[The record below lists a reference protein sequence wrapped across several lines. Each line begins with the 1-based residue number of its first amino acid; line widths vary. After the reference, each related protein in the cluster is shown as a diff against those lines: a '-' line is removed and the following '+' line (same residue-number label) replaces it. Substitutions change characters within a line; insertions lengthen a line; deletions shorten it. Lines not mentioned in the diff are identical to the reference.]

1 MSKRSSRL
9 PTPSR
14 AVAAHQSTPARGR
27 ASPATR
33 ELAGGDDGTTVNE
46 DWAYLIV
53 LIGVLFNAWA
63 LRSELTAITS
73 RNDGVFHLL
82 MVQEASAAMLRGDN
96 PLDFWIPQLE
106 LGFPQFLYYQHLP
119 HLLLAGI
126 HRAMGGAVAAETL
139 LNVVR
144 YLLLVLM
151 PITVAWSMSR
161 MGFSRTA
168 SCVGG
173 IASTLFS
180 ANQRYGLEYE
190 SYVWNGFGMLAQL
203 AGVHLF
209 FVSLATLS
217 KTLRTGKGAAL
228 AAATIAA
235 LVLSHLVLATM
246 FVVSATVMTVVGG
259 ERSTMGMRALRLVLV
274 GMIAGCLTAYMLLP
288 FLQSSKAF
296 LSSQPW
302 LDGMWSTPQ
311 LGRNAARLLTGDL
324 FDRERLPI
332 LTLATLAGVGI
343 CAWRAD
349 STHRIA
355 AVALLAMA
363 GVYLLRPG
371 SGGLGD
377 LLPAKSGYVTSRFLS
392 GVGIFAVLCIGVA
405 ADALVGFVRTRI
417 LARSKPIPGVVAQGA
432 MLALIIVLLAPA
444 LAERWNFHAK
454 GHRLIEGTAA
464 AASDANVAA
473 AVAYAASRPG
483 RVYAGTRLGWGCEM
497 AVGEDL
503 CVTDRLQAR
512 QLRLIGN
519 PMQSLALS
527 SGLVLNIPEDSA
539 FVYDLYDIRTVLRPI
554 GTVAPPFYTPLV
566 RFGAIGVYAAPS
578 SGIAQF
584 AAVTERRR
592 TDSQRELF
600 NGHLEWIRRGSPQR
614 HEVIRWDYHR
624 PAGVLGPRASCPNGG
639 TFANESFESQQMA
652 VRATCTTTAGPLAL
666 VFKSM
671 YHPQWRV
678 WVDGTRA
685 EPYMVSPGY
694 LALDV
699 PAGTHDVVARYV
711 PDRRKLPLL
720 LIGLTVLAAS
730 VVFRRRLERFT
741 GAL

>member
-1 MSKRSSRL
+1 M
-9 PTPSR
+9 
-14 AVAAHQSTPARGR
+14 R
-27 ASPATR
+27 ASQATL
-33 ELAGGDDGTTVNE
+33 ELTGEVDQKAANE
-46 DWAYLIV
+46 YWPFLFV

-73 RNDGVFHLL
+73 RNDSVFHLL
-82 MVQEASAAMLRGDN
+82 MVKEASAAMLRGDN

-119 HLLLAGI
+119 HLLLAGL
-126 HRAMGGAVAAETL
+126 HRVMGGMVAAETL
-139 LNVVR
+139 LNAVR

-151 PITVAWSMSR
+151 PITVAWSMLR

-173 IASTLFS
+173 VVSTLFS
-180 ANQRYGLEYE
+180 ADHHYGLEFE

-209 FVSLATLS
+209 FVALATLS
-217 KTLRTGKGAAL
+217 NTLRSGKGVAL
-228 AAATIAA
+228 ASVTIAA
-235 LVLSHLVLATM
+235 LVLSHLVLAAM
-246 FVVSATVMTVVGG
+246 FVVSATVMMVVGG
-259 ERSTMGMRALRLVLV
+259 ERSRMGLRALRLVLV
-274 GMIAGCLTAYMLLP
+274 GMIAGCLTAYMLIP
-288 FLQSSKAF
+288 FAQSSKAF

-302 LDGMWSTPQ
+302 LDGMWDAPK
-311 LGRNAARLLTGDL
+311 LGRTAVRLLNGEI
-324 FDRERLPI
+324 FDQGRLPI
-332 LTLATLAGVGI
+332 LTLATFAGVIVCG
-343 CAWRAD
+343 WRAEGV
-349 STHRIA
+349 HRIA
-355 AVALLAMA
+355 AVALLAMI

-377 LLPAKSGYVTSRFLS
+377 LLPAKSGYVTSRFVS
-392 GVGIFAVLCIGVA
+392 GVGVFAVLCVGVA
-405 ADALVGFVRTRI
+405 ADALVGFARTRI
-417 LARSKPIPGVVAQGA
+417 LAKTKPLPGIVAQGA
-432 MLALIIVLLAPA
+432 MLALLMVLLAPA
-444 LAERWNFHAK
+444 LAERWGFHAK

-483 RVYAGTRLGWGCEM
+483 RVYAGTRLGWGCEL

-503 CVTDRLQAR
+503 CVSDRLQAH

-527 SGLVLNIPEDSA
+527 SGLVLNIPDDSA

-554 GTVAPPFYTPLV
+554 GTAVPPFYTPLV
-566 RFGAIGVYAAPS
+566 RFGAIGVYATPS
-578 SGIAQF
+578 SGIAQY
-584 AAVTERRR
+584 AAVMERRH
-592 TDSQRELF
+592 TESQRDLF

-624 PAGVLGPRASCPNGG
+624 PAGLLEPRAACPNGG
-639 TFANESFESQQMA
+639 TFANESFTSQQMA

-678 WVDGTRA
+678 WVDGVRA

-694 LALDV
+694 LAVDI
-699 PAGTHDVVARYV
+699 PSGTHDVVARYV
-711 PDRRKLPLL
+711 PDGRKLPLL
-720 LIGLTVLAAS
+720 LLGLIVFAAA
-730 VVFRRRLERFT
+730 VVFRRRLERFAEST
-741 GAL
+741 